1 MTRSGT
7 GATRGWWLELG
18 IVAGFA
24 LLSALASGLWND
36 IGTRMYGGGLSD
48 PAQDAWVLSRLTH
61 QMLHDPLHLFEGNI
75 FYPAH
80 HSILFCDP
88 LLGPAVLVLPIRLF
102 SANPVLLYNSA
113 VLLSLISAAWGFYR
127 LARHLHNDRGAALL
141 AGIAIPFCSQQ
152 MVRLWH
158 LNLLSIG
165 FFPFLIL
172 GLLRLLERPGP
183 VMALLTGAAFAL
195 QAGTS
200 GYHAFSAAFFA
211 ILVVLWHWRR
221 LRDPRVWLW
230 LAVALGIAAVALFPY
245 LRGFAYL
252 QRHEAPM
259 VRTVVAQ
266 EHYSLD
272 LPVHLLGS
280 RSILWQP
287 LLGNVGRKFFPGLTV
302 IVFAALALRQPGR
315 RDVRF
320 WAGVTLFFLLIA
332 AGPQI
337 RVFGQAIAPGPFA
350 LFARWLPFFG
360 AVRHPLTFAVPALM
374 ALGVLASLGLHTSG
388 ASRSRGRLACV
399 LLAAVAET
407 VTHPPSRRAPPAEL
421 PAVYDYLR
429 TQPAGALLEVP
440 LNERRW
446 MWWSIRHGMPIVNG
460 GGAFRPSRYTGLR
473 LMIRS
478 QWKLGGAAQTA
489 HSVEFLRTWFP
500 VRYVILH
507 SGAPPGYRQT
517 LSAHADAFQLLHQ
530 TAEGDRVYRLRRG
543 GRGRALKRAF
553 RDDQLR
559 TGTLTVTLRGSRGLE
574 LRASLNGTLLAR
586 QTLSGAEETAAW
598 HFPAA
603 LVRGGLNMLHIRLAG
618 GAAGPQAPVEF
629 LDVEADPPDSSLGRS

>member
-1 MTRSGT
+1 MSRSGA
-7 GATRGWWLELG
+7 GIARGWWLELG
-18 IVAGFA
+18 IVAGFG

-80 HSILFCDP
+80 RSILFCDP

-102 SANPVLLYNSA
+102 SANPVLLYNAA
-113 VLLSLISAAWGFYR
+113 VLLSLSSAAYGFYR
-127 LARHLHNDRGAALL
+127 LALHFHHDRGAALL

-165 FFPFLIL
+165 FFAFLIL
-172 GLLRLLERPGP
+172 ALLRLLERPGFLP
-183 VMALLTGAAFAL
+183 ALFAGASFAL

-221 LRDPRVWLW
+221 LREPRVWLW
-230 LAVALGIAAVALFPY
+230 LVIALGIATVALFPY
-245 LRGFAYL
+245 LQGFAYL
-252 QRHEAPM
+252 KQHEARM
-259 VRTVVAQ
+259 VRSAVAQ
-266 EHYSLD
+266 VHYSLD
-272 LPVHLLGS
+272 LPAHLLGS
-280 RSILWQP
+280 NSILWQP
-287 LLGNVGRKFFPGLTV
+287 LLGQVGRTFFPGLTV
-302 IVFAALALRQPGR
+302 IVFATLALRQLGR

-320 WAGVTLFFLLIA
+320 WAAVTLVFLLIA

-337 RVFGQAIAPGPFA
+337 HVFGHAIGPGPFA
-350 LFARWLPFFG
+350 LLARWLPFFS

-374 ALGVLASLGLHTSG
+374 ALGLLASLGLHTSG
-388 ASRSRGRLACV
+388 VSRSRGRLACV

-407 VTHPPSRRAPPAEL
+407 VTHPPRRRAPPVEL

-440 LNERRW
+440 LDERRW
-446 MWWSIRHGMPIVNG
+446 MWWSIQHGMPIVNG
-460 GGAFRPSRYTGLR
+460 GGAFRPRRHTGLR
-473 LMIRS
+473 LLIRNR
-478 QWKLGGAAQTA
+478 WRLGGAAQTA
-489 HSVEFLRTWFP
+489 FSVEFLKMWFP
-500 VRYVILH
+500 VRYVVLH
-507 SGAPPGYRQT
+507 ADAPPGYGRT
-517 LSAHADAFQLLHQ
+517 LSAHPDAFQFLHQ
-530 TAEGDRVYRLRRG
+530 TEQGDRVYRLRRG
-543 GRGRALKRAF
+543 GRKHALKRAF

-559 TGTLTVTLRGSRGLE
+559 TGTLTVTLRGLRGSV
-574 LRASLNGTLLAR
+574 LRANLNGTLLAR
-586 QTLSGAEETAAW
+586 QTLSGTEETTTW

-603 LVRGGLNMLHIRLAG
+603 LVRYGLNMLQIRLGRAS
-618 GAAGPQAPVEF
+618 AGPAASVEI
-629 LDVEADPPDSSLGRS
+629 LDVEADPPDSSFDRP